1 MVKRALAFAALVAI
15 VVGCSNPDTV
25 SLPAPGSPASTSP
38 PSGGTSSS
46 TSSSPQAYNSVS
58 PTPGARVGTGQ
69 AHITGPEGTDISLDF
84 SAVDPYSFYG
94 GPKAQSSL
102 VFFDSKGDTL
112 SIGGV
117 IHKGTFKTSGDLSL
131 TITAMGAKPLVL
143 VSGDGSCRLTID
155 SAPPSTDVATVS
167 GSFRCKGLAA
177 TRDTSVNASG
187 TFSGTIAPSG

>member
-1 MVKRALAFAALVAI
+1 MKRALACAALVAI

-25 SLPAPGSPASTSP
+25 SLPTSGSPASTSP
-38 PSGGTSSS
+38 SMSGASSS
-46 TSSSPQAYNSVS
+46 TSSSPHAYNSVS
-58 PTPGARVGTGQ
+58 PSPGARVGTGQ
-69 AHITGPEGTDISLDF
+69 ATITGPEGTDISLNF

-102 VFFDSKGDTL
+102 VFFDSNEDTL

-117 IHKGTFKTSGDLSL
+117 IRTGTFKTSEDLSL

-143 VSGDGSCRLTID
+143 VSGDGSCRLTFD

-167 GSFRCKGLAA
+167 GSFTCKGLAA
-177 TRDTSVNASG
+177 TASTSVNASG